1 MDRNKV
7 GISIMAAAILA
18 LWGSWA
24 GAEVKPGT
32 FTVSPLVGIYT
43 FDSEQRLEDGTLFG
57 LRLGYNFDRHWGG
70 ELSFDYVDTEFDFVD
85 VNAEGYLYH
94 AEGLYH
100 FRPEEKFVPFVA
112 AGIGGIDIQFEGAGS
127 SSGFLFNYGA
137 GAKFFVG
144 ENIAIR
150 GDIRHI
156 IAYSDALNNFA
167 FTLGV
172 TYQFGKAKEPPKD
185 SDMDG
190 ISDSEDLCPGTPSGA
205 PVDAKGCPT
214 DSDNDGVADYLDS
227 CPETAAGEKV
237 DETGCVVP
245 EKKEVSMTLNVEFDK
260 NSAEVK
266 DTYGPL
272 LEKAADFMKKYPE
285 TAAVIEGHT
294 DSTGRAEYNLA
305 ISQKRADSVKNYL
318 VERFEIDPSRI
329 KAVGFGETR
338 PVADNKTKEG
348 RERNR
353 RVLVIITAAPL
364 SGQ

>member
-1 MDRNKV
+1 
-7 GISIMAAAILA
+7 
-18 LWGSWA
+18 
-24 GAEVKPGT
+24 
-32 FTVSPLVGIYT
+32 
-43 FDSEQRLEDGTLFG
+43 
-57 LRLGYNFDRHWGG
+57 
-70 ELSFDYVDTEFDFVD
+70 
-85 VNAEGYLYH
+85 
-94 AEGLYH
+94 
-100 FRPEEKFVPFVA
+100 
-112 AGIGGIDIQFEGAGS
+112 
-127 SSGFLFNYGA
+127 
-137 GAKFFVG
+137 
-144 ENIAIR
+144 
-150 GDIRHI
+150 
-156 IAYSDALNNFA
+156 
-167 FTLGV
+167 
-172 TYQFGKAKEPPKD
+172 
-185 SDMDG
+185 MDG
-190 ISDSEDLCPGTPSGA
+190 IGDSADLCPGTPSGA
-205 PVDAKGCPT
+205 PVDEKGCPK

-227 CPETAAGEKV
+227 CPETPAGERV

-245 EKKEVSMTLNVEFDK
+245 KKKEVSMTLNVEFDK

-329 KAVGFGETR
+329 KAVGFGETK
-338 PVADNKTKEG
+338 PIADNKTKEG